1 MVVKAT
7 KKKLEELQG
16 VKEVLLRYNKCKAEC
31 EKQGNFKG
39 TELELGTLRQEI
51 AQKRSQESQL
61 KNRLHEAENQ
71 MQIKRRHTYDQRSQI
86 QMKVDLLNSTRNRST
101 SCLVT
106 RSFVLEPSKM

>member
-16 VKEVLLRYNKCKAEC
+16 VKEVLMRYNKCKAEY
-31 EKQGNFKG
+31 EKQGNYKG
-39 TELELGTLRQEI
+39 TESELGTLRQEI

-61 KNRLHEAENQ
+61 KNRLREAENQ
-71 MQIKRRHTYDQRSQI
+71 IQIKRRRVYDQRSQI
-86 QMKVDLLNSTRNRST
+86 QMKVDLLDSTRNRST

-106 RSFVLEPSKM
+106 RSFVLEQSKM